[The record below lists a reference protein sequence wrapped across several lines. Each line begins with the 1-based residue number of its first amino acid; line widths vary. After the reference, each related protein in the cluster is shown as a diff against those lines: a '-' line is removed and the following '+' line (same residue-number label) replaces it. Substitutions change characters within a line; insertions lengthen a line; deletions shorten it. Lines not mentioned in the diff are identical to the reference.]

1 MSCMVQMEAQANPDE
16 LRLLLVQAEVELLGQ
31 EVQAYEVEASEVEK
45 EEGTDK
51 LSEKSESRELPLD
64 RKKMMGQTKM
74 SQHRQQTSGYKW
86 GVSSYDPSKFQKN
99 VISLIA

>member
-1 MSCMVQMEAQANPDE
+1 MQVAAVCPRQIEQVLQNANGAFGFG
-16 LRLLLVQAEVELLGQ
+16 RGSRHGLLLVQAEVELLGQ

-74 SQHRQQTSGYKW
+74 SQHRQQTSGYK
-86 GVSSYDPSKFQKN
+86 
-99 VISLIA
+99 